1 MSEAGTDESLGID
14 ESQLRAI
21 LINNC
26 QLSSDGVEQITTHMQ
41 ESGRSFSEAALQ
53 LGLVSGSDVEDA
65 RAWARRPASRGEPG
79 VVETAIH
86 KVSGRSRRML
96 SRIGHQVQPG
106 RGLVIVHE
114 PYGTHS
120 EKLRALRTELMLL
133 SDGGNR
139 AVNIAVV
146 SPLPGEGRSQL
157 AAELAVAFAQLGR
170 STILVDAD
178 MRRPRQHQLFDGTDP
193 LRGLAQAI
201 AGRTSPYVHAV
212 QGFEQLHLVAAGG
225 AAPNPLELLSDS
237 YFRQLVDEWSG
248 GYHFVIIDTPPVSA
262 YADGLA
268 VATVAGRALV
278 VNRAAHTPYDAMQ
291 ELLRRL
297 ATAESQL
304 LGAVLNNF

>member
-1 MSEAGTDESLGID
+1 MNEAGTDDSLGVD

-21 LINNC
+21 LIANC
-26 QLSSDGVEQITTHMQ
+26 QLSSDGIEQISTHMQ
-41 ESGRSFSEAALQ
+41 ASGRSFGESALQ
-53 LGLVSGSDVEDA
+53 LGLVSSVDIEDA

-79 VVETAIH
+79 VVEAAIH
-86 KVSGRSRRML
+86 KVSGRARRML
-96 SRIGHQVQPG
+96 SRIGHQVRPG
-106 RGLVIVHE
+106 RDLVIVHE
-114 PYGTHS
+114 PYSARS
-120 EKLRALRTELMLL
+120 ETLRALRTELMLL
-133 SDGGNR
+133 ADGANR
-139 AVNIAVV
+139 AVNIAIV

-178 MRRPRQHQLFDGTDP
+178 LRNPRQHQLFDATDP
-193 LRGLAQAI
+193 MRGLAQAI

-225 AAPNPLELLSDS
+225 SAPNPLELLSDS
-237 YFRQLVDEWSG
+237 YFRQLVGDWSG
-248 GYHFVIIDTPPVSA
+248 SYHFVIIDTPPVSA
-262 YADGLA
+262 FADGLA

-278 VNRAAHTPYDAMQ
+278 VNRAAHTPYDAMK

-304 LGAVLNNF
+304 LGAVLNRF

>member
-1 MSEAGTDESLGID
+1 MSEASIDDSLGID

-21 LINNC
+21 LIDNC
-26 QLSSDGVEQITTHMQ
+26 QLSSEGVEQITTHMQ
-41 ESGRSFSEAALQ
+41 TSGRSFSESALQ
-53 LGLVSGSDVEDA
+53 LGLVSGADIEDA

-79 VVETAIH
+79 VVEAAIH
-86 KVSGRSRRML
+86 KVSGRARRML

-106 RGLVIVHE
+106 RDLVIVHD
-114 PYGTHS
+114 PYGSRS
-120 EKLRALRTELMLL
+120 ETLRALRTELMLL
-133 SDGGNR
+133 ADGAHR
-139 AVNIAVV
+139 AVNIAIV

-157 AAELAVAFAQLGR
+157 TAELAVAFAQLGR

-178 MRRPRQHQLFDGTDP
+178 MRNPRQHQLFDGTDP

-225 AAPNPLELLSDS
+225 TAPNPLELLSDS
-237 YFRQLVDEWSG
+237 YFRQLVDDWSG
-248 GYHFVIIDTPPVSA
+248 SYHFVIIDTPPVSTF
-262 YADGLA
+262 ADGLA

-278 VNRAAHTPYDAMQ
+278 VSRAAHTPYSAMK

-304 LGAVLNNF
+304 LGAVLSKF